1 MKFGITQSFS
11 CSYLPERDEQLLVF
25 VGDDD
30 ACAFHYPQ
38 LIQAGFRR
46 SGNQMYR
53 PYCQACSACQS
64 LRVPVNEFKPSRSQ
78 RRILNK
84 NKHLQVRVAYKPDA
98 RYYPLYERYIN
109 ERHADGSMYPP
120 SQSQFDGFLAC
131 AWSQP
136 LFIEAYDNDKLIGVA
151 VTDEVDSVLGHGGYS
166 AMYTFFDPDYEKQSL
181 GAWMILSQIKVT
193 AQQGKTYLYLGY
205 QIDDCRKMNYKNKY
219 FPHERYAD
227 HQWHRI
233 NCADEIDTF
242 QQTISQSNDTSVR

>member
-11 CSYLPERDEQLLVF
+11 CSYLPDQDEQLLVF
-25 VGDDD
+25 VGDND

-46 SGNQMYR
+46 SGNQVYR
-53 PYCQACSACQS
+53 PYCQGCFACQS
-64 LRVPVNEFKPSRSQ
+64 LRIPVNDFTPSRSQ
-78 RRILNK
+78 RRVMNK
-84 NKHLQVRVAYKPDA
+84 NKHFTVRLADTPDDN
-98 RYYPLYERYIN
+98 YYPLYARYIN

-120 SQSQFDGFLAC
+120 SPTQFEGFLAC

-136 LFIEAYDNDKLIGVA
+136 VFMEAYDGDQLIGVA
-151 VTDEVDSVLGHGGYS
+151 VTDEVDSVLSHSGYS

-181 GAWMILSQIKVT
+181 GAWMILSQINVT
-193 AQQGKTYLYLGY
+193 AEQGKQYLYLGY
-205 QIDDCRKMNYKNKY
+205 QIDACRKMNYKNKY

-233 NCADEIDTF
+233 NSADDIERF
-242 QQTISQSNDTSVR
+242 HEVISHSDITSAR